1 MKRVYIS
8 DRCANNHNSAL
19 WFKFLRSIF
28 GLFLWVLEQCCPPFS
43 RLAVNNLL
51 FFTDGHA
58 MDGAV
63 NRRLLTA
70 VTRIWPEAHL
80 CGVCGGQGDIG
91 SVFFSPSISVFPC
104 QYQSTN
110 ALYVTYIRPPWM
122 LCNLLLWRYNSGRVL
137 AFSTI
142 SLHLRRSWTCSAHL
156 ISFIFFSIHSWHH
169 LPIETWAFL
178 LIFLWMVSICVLF

>member
-110 ALYVTYIRPPWM
+110 ASY
-122 LCNLLLWRYNSGRVL
+122 
-137 AFSTI
+137 
-142 SLHLRRSWTCSAHL
+142 
-156 ISFIFFSIHSWHH
+156 SFIYLSLTLHNLHQLIASWNNTIKKSR
-169 LPIETWAFL
+169 LEIYVQRNTCDAFA
-178 LIFLWMVSICVLF
+178 